1 MWRQPKSVWAV
12 AFASVVAFMGI
23 GLVSPILKPIAES
36 LGATPSQV
44 LLLFTSYAAVNGVAM
59 LVTGVV
65 SSRIG
70 PKNTLLIGFVIIIA
84 GAGLAGMS
92 DTVLQIV
99 GWRALWGLGNA
110 LFIATALATIVSSA
124 RGSVAQ
130 AIILY
135 EAALGLGIAVG
146 PLVGGVLGAMSWR
159 GPFFG
164 VSALMAVALVVTTFL
179 LPSTPRAE
187 KASTLVDPFRALK
200 HRGLL
205 GVAITALLY
214 NFGVFAL
221 VGFAPFPLNM
231 NAHQIGLIFFGW
243 GLALAFAAVVVA
255 PRLQRRFGTVST
267 LLVNLVAMT
276 ATLAVMALGTDNKSV
291 LASCVVVAG
300 LFIGINNILI
310 TQTVMKAA
318 PVERGVA
325 SAAYSFVRFAGAA
338 LAPWV
343 AGVLSERINMHAPF
357 WVGAGAV
364 LLGAG
369 VLAATRSHL
378 AGIDAEDKDVLQ
390 TAEDDAVAIT
400 LGADS

>member
-12 AFASVVAFMGI
+12 AFACVVAFMGI
-23 GLVSPILKPIAES
+23 GLVDPILKPIADS
-36 LGATPSQV
+36 LHATPSQV
-44 LLLFTSYAAVNGVAM
+44 LLLFTSYTAVMGVAM

-70 PKNTLLIGFVIIIA
+70 PKRTLLIGLVIIIA

-92 DTVLQIV
+92 DTVAEIV

-146 PLVGGVLGAMSWR
+146 PLVGGVLGSISWR

-164 VSALMAVALVVTTFL
+164 VSALMALALVVTTFL

-187 KASTLVDPFRALK
+187 KATTLVDPFRALA
-200 HRGLL
+200 HHGLL

-214 NFGVFAL
+214 NFGVFTLLA
-221 VGFAPFPLNM
+221 FTPFPLNM

-243 GLALAFAAVVVA
+243 GLALAFTSVVVA
-255 PRLQRRFGTVST
+255 PRLQRRFGTVPT

-276 ATLAVMALGTDNKSV
+276 ATMAVMALGTDNKSV

-300 LFIGINNILI
+300 LFIGINNTLV
-310 TQTVMKAA
+310 TETVMKAA

-325 SAAYSFVRFAGAA
+325 SAAYSFTRFSGAA
-338 LAPWV
+338 LAPWL

-357 WVGAGAV
+357 WVGAAAV

-369 VLAATRSHL
+369 ALAATRSHL
-378 AGIDAEDKDVLQ
+378 AGIDAEDKDMLQ

-400 LGADS
+400 LGTDS